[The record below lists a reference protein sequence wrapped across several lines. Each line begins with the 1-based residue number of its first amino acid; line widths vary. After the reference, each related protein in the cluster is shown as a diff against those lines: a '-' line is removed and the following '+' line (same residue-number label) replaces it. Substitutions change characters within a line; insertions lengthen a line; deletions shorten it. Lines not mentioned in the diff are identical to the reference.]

1 MMHICYQERTWSKV
15 DMADDT
21 ALEALSCKAMVGRMV
36 PLGDRPRDGKLAVFD
51 SY

>member
-1 MMHICYQERTWSKV
+1 
-15 DMADDT
+15 MAGDT
-21 ALEALSCKAMVGRMV
+21 ALEALSCKAMVGRM